1 MSDLKVG
8 LKEAQ
13 ITPVANI
20 MELLQAC
27 IFKSVKRAIF
37 QLTFIQKYSQI
48 HYACAQKLQY

>member
-20 MELLQAC
+20 LQAC

-48 HYACAQKLQY
+48 HYACAQKLKY